1 MGLSGGGDSM
11 ALACLLA
18 GLAEQ
23 DRRPFHAIIFDHALR
38 PESAAEAGQASRRA
52 AELCAH
58 TRILRWP
65 EPRKSQNS
73 ARLARLRALAD
84 TARELGSDRI
94 FLGHTRDDYLETLAM
109 RLARRSRGRSLTSMS
124 MNDAS
129 PVWPEGRGQRILR
142 PLLDTRRR
150 VLRHY
155 LQKRGVA
162 WVDDPTN
169 LDRRYERVRLRQ
181 SGQIEDPA
189 LLAEAEAM
197 ARTTGRFEAMLSRN
211 AARHLHRSAQM
222 TAWGGLVFDRDL
234 FLSAH
239 SLVRRRG
246 MELAMLAVSGERDL
260 PGPARVRM
268 LLAALRAGASATAA
282 GAMMDAS
289 GVLGRDP
296 GAVTGRADGAH
307 AARVLELAAGETGV
321 FDGRFLVTA
330 RSRLKVRAAGR
341 DMREL
346 RDVPATF
353 RPGTPLVEL
362 ADGNR
367 LAASACEAAGFG
379 TLRFLGG
386 ERVEHLAFP
395 FTASSWFDGR

>member
-11 ALACLLA
+11 ALACLL
-18 GLAEQ
+18 GRLAEQ
-23 DRRPFHAIIFDHALR
+23 DGRPFHAVIFDHALR

-52 AELCAH
+52 AALGAEV
-58 TRILRWP
+58 RILRWG
-65 EPRKSQNS
+65 EPRKSQQA
-73 ARLARLRALAD
+73 ARLARHRALAE

-124 MNDAS
+124 MDDAS

-142 PLLDTRRR
+142 PLLDTPRR

-155 LQKRGVA
+155 LQERDVA

-181 SGQIEDPA
+181 SGQIEDPV
-189 LLAEAEAM
+189 LFAEAEAM
-197 ARTTGRFEAMLSRN
+197 ARTTGRFETMLSRN
-211 AARHLHRSAQM
+211 AARHLHHSAQM
-222 TAWGGLVFDRDL
+222 TAWGGIVFDRDL
-234 FLSAH
+234 FLSAY

-268 LLAALRAGASATAA
+268 LLAALRAGASTTAA
-282 GAMMDAS
+282 GAMMETS
-289 GVLGRDP
+289 GTLGRDP
-296 GAVTGRADGAH
+296 GAASGRADGVQ
-307 AARVLELAAGETGV
+307 AARPLVLGAGETGV

-330 RSRLKVRAAGR
+330 RYPLRVRAAGR
-341 DMREL
+341 DGPIL
-346 RDVPATF
+346 SDVPSAF
-353 RPGTPLVEL
+353 RSGTPLVEL

-395 FTASSWFDGR
+395 FTALSWFDGQ